1 MLQNNVLSVQK
12 EDPAHHAWYYDC
24 VLLTCPFTCDLFF
37 NEYDC
42 GYMPVGFGYSLFF
55 SAKCE

>member
-1 MLQNNVLSVQK
+1 MHGTMTVS
-12 EDPAHHAWYYDC
+12 
-24 VLLTCPFTCDLFF
+24 CPFTCDLFF